1 MLYSPCEALVM
12 YLAIHVNF
20 YYLLVIN
27 LSNFTGGVTLLRA
40 AAKNHERVTVVCDPD
55 DYDIIANEMETAER
69 KDTSL
74 ETRKRLA
81 VKVLIVLLSI
91 AFSISVIF

>member
-1 MLYSPCEALVM
+1 M
-12 YLAIHVNF
+12 
-20 YYLLVIN
+20 
-27 LSNFTGGVTLLRA
+27 LRA